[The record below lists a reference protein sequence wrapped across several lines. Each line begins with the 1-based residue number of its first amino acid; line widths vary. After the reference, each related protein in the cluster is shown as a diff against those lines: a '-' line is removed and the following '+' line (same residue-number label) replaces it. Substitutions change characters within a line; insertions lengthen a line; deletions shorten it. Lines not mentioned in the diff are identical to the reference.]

1 MVTLAK
7 RRGRRHGFNTE
18 QRSHGE
24 VNVFS
29 LFLCGLVS
37 PCSIRVFVN
46 PHRFH
51 RSFAPGVIARLLPTS
66 RLLVYD
72 EAYYRRWL
80 ERARQ
85 IVGSRRGSRRI
96 VLRIASAYDCA
107 IDRLVAMPRT
117 LIHGEFYP
125 CNVVVRTAGRRVR
138 VCPVDWEMAAYA
150 PALVDLASLATGWN
164 SRAQRAIVRAYHTAM
179 SGGVSTTGIPD
190 EFRCHEQGVVTSASL
205 MVNWPWAAAA
215 AEYARRT
222 PALSVGLHFD
232 LGEWVFRNGEWTSLY
247 QIVQPDDPSAIEQ
260 ELVRQLERFRRL
272 MRCDPTHIDSHQHVH
287 QHQPVNLIVRTLGD
301 RLGVSCRGLSDLVSY
316 HGEFYGQ
323 TGDGQPLEGAI
334 TLERLT
340 TILSALP
347 VETIELGCHPDL
359 RGDAPGMYVGERG
372 AEARVLC
379 DARLRAAIAAQG
391 IQLISFHDLRQH
403 ASARPAPA

>member
-1 MVTLAK
+1 MRQTANAQQPTAARSSELQRELEERLASHFGQRRPIVSIDRRPSPYTSSFPVEELDVRFADGFALQMVVKDLSPDAMPNAA
-7 RRGRRHGFNTE
+7 RRARPAFLYDPRREIEVYRWILPHAPHGTATWYGAVASAAA
-18 QRSHGE
+18 RRYW
-24 VNVFS
+24 
-29 LFLCGLVS
+29 LFLERVRGLELRHVGALS
-37 PCSIRVFVN
+37 TWKEAARWAA
-46 PHRFH
+46 RFH

-85 IVGSRRGSRRI
+85 IVGSRPGSRRI
-96 VLRIASAYDCA
+96 VERIASAYDCA

-215 AEYARRT
+215 A
-222 PALSVGLHFD
+222 
-232 LGEWVFRNGEWTSLY
+232 
-247 QIVQPDDPSAIEQ
+247 
-260 ELVRQLERFRRL
+260 
-272 MRCDPTHIDSHQHVH
+272 
-287 QHQPVNLIVRTLGD
+287 
-301 RLGVSCRGLSDLVSY
+301 
-316 HGEFYGQ
+316 
-323 TGDGQPLEGAI
+323 
-334 TLERLT
+334 
-340 TILSALP
+340 
-347 VETIELGCHPDL
+347 
-359 RGDAPGMYVGERG
+359 
-372 AEARVLC
+372 
-379 DARLRAAIAAQG
+379 
-391 IQLISFHDLRQH
+391 
-403 ASARPAPA
+403 